1 MLFIVE
7 AILKFFKSILEPTGK
22 YLLMLGSMFTK
33 PENVKMYWKE
43 TFRQT
48 YQIGIGSLLII
59 AIVSTFVGAVTA
71 VQFSYQ
77 LLDIGLI
84 PMWWMGIIVRDSLI
98 LEMAPTICALLLAGK
113 VGSNI
118 ASELGSMRVTE
129 QIDALEIMGVNTTAY
144 LIGPKII
151 GALLIV
157 PLLIIMAV
165 FLGVVGGGLA
175 GVLGDFFTLADYERG
190 LQDGHENYYVV
201 VMMIKSYIFAFIIT
215 SVSCYQGFYVKGGA
229 LEIGSAST
237 RAVVNSSIFIIIANF
252 LIAFLLL

>member
-1 MLFIVE
+1 
-7 AILKFFKSILEPTGK
+7 
-22 YLLMLGSMFTK
+22 
-33 PENVKMYWKE
+33 
-43 TFRQT
+43 
-48 YQIGIGSLLII
+48 
-59 AIVSTFVGAVTA
+59 
-71 VQFSYQ
+71 
-77 LLDIGLI
+77 
-84 PMWWMGIIVRDSLI
+84 
-98 LEMAPTICALLLAGK
+98 MAPTICALLLAGK

-165 FLGVVGGGLA
+165 FLGIVGGGIA
-175 GVLGDFFTLADYERG
+175 GVMGDFFTLADYERG

-201 VMMIKSYIFAFIIT
+201 VMLIKCYIFAFIIT
-215 SVSCYQGFYVKGGA
+215 SVSCFQGFYVRGGA
-229 LEIGSAST
+229 LEIGNAST
-237 RAVVNSSIFIIIANF
+237 RAVVNSSILIIIANF